1 MGEILAIH
9 KNLGFG
15 ITLLAFC
22 GKSWHR
28 SFPLTMH
35 LINNNN
41 NNNIYFRTKIQNIY
55 AYTITNIAY
64 QPITR
69 EMFEIGPRIRSK
81 TLMVVSG
88 IFSSVNFAYK
98 KVEMTISKK
107 VQILYK
113 NVRKIKV

>member
-1 MGEILAIH
+1 MAQKFWKIPIL
-9 KNLGFG
+9 
-15 ITLLAFC
+15 
-22 GKSWHR
+22 
-28 SFPLTMH
+28 
-35 LINNNN
+35 N

-81 TLMVVSG
+81 NADGFIWDL
-88 IFSSVNFAYK
+88 FLCKFAYK
-98 KVEMTISKK
+98 IVEMTKSKK

-113 NVRKIKV
+113 NVRKTKEKWQTQD

>member
-1 MGEILAIH
+1 MGEILAIR

-35 LINNNN
+35 LINNNNN

-81 TLMVVSG
+81 NADGLIWDLFLCKFCIQKS
-88 IFSSVNFAYK
+88 
-98 KVEMTISKK
+98 
-107 VQILYK
+107 
-113 NVRKIKV
+113 